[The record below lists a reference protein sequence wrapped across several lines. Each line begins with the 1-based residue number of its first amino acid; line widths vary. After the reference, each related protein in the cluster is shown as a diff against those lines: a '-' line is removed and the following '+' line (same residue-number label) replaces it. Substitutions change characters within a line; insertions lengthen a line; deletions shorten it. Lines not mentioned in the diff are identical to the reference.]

1 MRLDAYHEEVNNFND
16 SLTEEQKVE
25 IKEERAQKREE
36 IRAKREKID
45 KIRVWG
51 KEMCICY

>member
-25 IKEERAQKREE
+25 IKEERAQKKEE

-45 KIRVWG
+45 KIRV
-51 KEMCICY
+51 

>member
-25 IKEERAQKREE
+25 IKEEKAHKKEE
-36 IRAKREKID
+36 KKAKRERKD
-45 KIRVWG
+45 KIRV
-51 KEMCICY
+51 

>member
-1 MRLDAYHEEVNNFND
+1 MRLDAYHEEVNNFNA

-45 KIRVWG
+45 KIRV
-51 KEMCICY
+51 